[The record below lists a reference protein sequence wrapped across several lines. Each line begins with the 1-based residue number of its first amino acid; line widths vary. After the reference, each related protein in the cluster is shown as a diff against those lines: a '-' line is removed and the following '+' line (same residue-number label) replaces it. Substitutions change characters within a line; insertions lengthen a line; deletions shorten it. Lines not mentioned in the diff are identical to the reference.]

1 MFEAGLLL
9 FAATA
14 VLSALAPNVW
24 VLIAARVLQA
34 IGGALVIPS
43 SLSMVLPMFPE
54 HRRSTAVTSWA
65 AAGPISAAIAPSTSA
80 AILQISD
87 WRWLFALS
95 APLGF
100 GIWLLGRRRLREAP
114 MTPPD
119 TRLDA
124 VGSVLGTAAIGLVVF
139 GVGKGSDWGWSSA
152 TILGCFVAAGLS
164 GLGFLRQSLRH
175 PAPLLDLDLFRIR
188 QVWMTNL
195 ANTLVSVTSLAI
207 WLVWPLFLQRIWGY
221 SSLEVGLA
229 LTSGPVA
236 AATTS
241 LAGGRIADRIG
252 HRLPIIAGALVM
264 VVAVGWCWL
273 VLAPDR
279 SFLVGFFPGITLF
292 GFGWGLSSPA
302 MNSFALDAVPES
314 QWGSM
319 NAAFNMLRNV
329 AGAIGIAAGV
339 AIVGSRER
347 ADIAAAFDRAFLFFF
362 VFNAAAALVVLVAY
376 PREGLR

>member
-1 MFEAGLLL
+1 
-9 FAATA
+9 
-14 VLSALAPNVW
+14 
-24 VLIAARVLQA
+24 
-34 IGGALVIPS
+34 
-43 SLSMVLPMFPE
+43 
-54 HRRSTAVTSWA
+54 
-65 AAGPISAAIAPSTSA
+65 
-80 AILQISD
+80 
-87 WRWLFALS
+87 
-95 APLGF
+95 
-100 GIWLLGRRRLREAP
+100 
-114 MTPPD
+114 
-119 TRLDA
+119 
-124 VGSVLGTAAIGLVVF
+124 
-139 GVGKGSDWGWSSA
+139 
-152 TILGCFVAAGLS
+152 
-164 GLGFLRQSLRH
+164 
-175 PAPLLDLDLFRIR
+175 
-188 QVWMTNL
+188 
-195 ANTLVSVTSLAI
+195 
-207 WLVWPLFLQRIWGY
+207 
-221 SSLEVGLA
+221 
-229 LTSGPVA
+229 
-236 AATTS
+236 
-241 LAGGRIADRIG
+241 
-252 HRLPIIAGALVM
+252 M